1 VNAPARW
8 HNPRAMS
15 DSVIASAPPTNG
27 PGPFP
32 RAYWPWLALLLAIHG
47 AVLLWAVS
55 AAWVTPPTFWR
66 PEGFFNVTVAALAC
80 FGAAIAYRGRYAR
93 AIAWNGAVLVAS
105 ALLTPAV
112 TLVVATQLLNAFVIG
127 DRVLAFAN
135 ARGTD
140 PNAPHFAVAT
150 LTGVALWIGIQAAAA
165 PLNVHY
171 LPVYA
176 AALILPLLIWWRT
189 TAVALRDMGRVLVQH
204 GPPLG
209 ASERCWTVVLMTMVV
224 LHLFV
229 VAKPEVGYDALAMH
243 LQIPALMAE
252 AHKWTFD
259 VTRYLWADMP
269 VGADWTF
276 TAAYFMGGEGAARLL
291 NFCYAAIACF
301 LLFELIRRYARRDVA
316 LASVCLFASMPL
328 AFLETST
335 LYVENLWMAF
345 LLGTLLLALDH
356 LREHSR
362 TTLVALA
369 LLAAG
374 AMQCKV
380 IGVMWLA
387 PLLAWTGWL
396 VWQRR
401 SYREF
406 AARDLALFAAALAI
420 AAWPYA
426 NAWLRTGNPVFP
438 FMNAFFKSPLF
449 DATTSFNNPMYNAP
463 LRPWN
468 LYELVWSS
476 GRFIEGSDGAAG
488 FHWLLLFP
496 VILLAFVRRPPR
508 AYWLCLGLAAIA
520 FVGVFSQQSY
530 LRYLLPVFAL
540 IAVLGGWA
548 LAEIPDRRAT
558 RVTMLVI
565 GGALCLVNV
574 RLMYTG
580 SWANL
585 TLCTACG
592 VDNRARHE
600 FVAQYGPDRLAA
612 DYLNRNLP
620 NARVGFFMM
629 GGSPAGFVGYSRA
642 GNWHDYPTFRA
653 LVFAESADDV
663 LKHAKAYRLTHIVYR
678 DPPYETE
685 NAAMR
690 AFRERYAVPVW
701 RGNGIVVAEIPA
713 AAN

>member
-1 VNAPARW
+1 
-8 HNPRAMS
+8 MS
-15 DSVIASAPPTNG
+15 VSVPSSAPPTNG
-27 PGPFP
+27 PGEFP

-47 AVLLWAVS
+47 AILLWAVS
-55 AAWVTPPTFWR
+55 HAWVTPPTFWR
-66 PEGFFNVTVAALAC
+66 PEGFVNVTLAALAC
-80 FGAAIAYRGRYAR
+80 FGAAIAFRGRYTR
-93 AIAWNGAVLVAS
+93 AIAWNGAILVAS

-112 TLVVATQLLNAFVIG
+112 VLVVLLQLLNAFVLG
-127 DRVLAFAN
+127 DRVLALVKAQ
-135 ARGTD
+135 D
-140 PNAPHFAVAT
+140 ESPDAPHFAIPT

-165 PLNVHY
+165 PVNVHY
-171 LPVYA
+171 LPVYS
-176 AALILPLLIWWRT
+176 AALLLPLLFWWRT
-189 TAVALRDMGRVLVQH
+189 AAGALLAAGRVLVQR
-204 GPPLG
+204 GPPLL
-209 ASERCWTVVLMTMVV
+209 ASERGWTALLMTIVV

-252 AHKWTFD
+252 THKWTFD
-259 VTRYLWADMP
+259 VTRYLWAVMP
-269 VGADWTF
+269 IGADWTF
-276 TAAYFMGGEGAARLL
+276 TAAYFLGGEGAARFL
-291 NFCYAAIACF
+291 NFCYAAIAGF

-335 LYVENLWMAF
+335 LYVENLWVAF

-356 LREHSR
+356 LREQSR
-362 TTLVALA
+362 VTLVALA
-369 LLAAG
+369 FLAAG

-380 IGVMWLA
+380 IGVIWLT
-387 PLLAWTGWL
+387 PLLAWTAWL

-401 SYREF
+401 SHRAF
-406 AARDLALFAAALAI
+406 AKRDLALLTVAVAI
-420 AAWPYA
+420 AAWPYV

-438 FMNAFFKSPLF
+438 FMNALFRSPLF
-449 DATTSFNNPMYNAP
+449 DATASFNNPLYNTP
-463 LRPWN
+463 LRPWSP
-468 LYELVWSS
+468 YELVWSS
-476 GRFIEGSDGAAG
+476 GRFIEGFDGAAG

-496 VILLAFVRRPPR
+496 VILLAFARRPPR
-508 AYWLCLGLAAIA
+508 PYWLCLALAAIA
-520 FVGVFSQQSY
+520 FVGVFTQQSY

-558 RVTMLVI
+558 RTVMLVI
-565 GGALCLVNV
+565 GGLLCLVNV
-574 RLMYTG
+574 RLMWTG

-592 VDNRARHE
+592 VDNRARQA
-600 FVAQYGPDRLAA
+600 FVAQYAPDRLAA

-620 NARVGFFMM
+620 NARVGFYML
-629 GGSPAGFVGYSRA
+629 GGTPAGFVGYSRA
-642 GNWHDYPTFRA
+642 GNWHDDKTFRA
-653 LVFAESADDV
+653 LAFAESADDV
-663 LKHAKAYRLTHIVYR
+663 LAHARAYRLTHIVYR

-701 RGNGIVVAEIPA
+701 RANGIVIAEIPA
-713 AAN
+713 AK